1 MHREREHV
9 LIPGR
14 PYDRRAFT
22 ITELLTVVAII
33 AILIAI
39 LLPSLGRARELAHI
53 TKCSANQRTLAQAVQ
68 FFAVEHQGYGQL
80 IAVSDTWKRL
90 GYRPGRYVYVKWPWP
105 VASIDGGKADLVAA
119 PWPIAY
125 ADYLGAPGLKT
136 EELLD
141 SSLNVVLTNQ
151 RTTGGRRGGAP
162 VKVERVRKAT
172 LAVLQCPSDRDLIGR
187 LAPPAEAYGRISYSI
202 NTDLFQQN
210 DSLWRDGKPH
220 NGLAIRGQLD
230 RIVRPA
236 EVLMFADGGGYPRR
250 DVPGQLKVA
259 TLTFNSHFGPTWSDF
274 ARNYLGSPHVPTHRH
289 SAAGGLVGAFA
300 DGHASYLSPVQRGR
314 LISTATPPAGVTVSP
329 LPDWLVA
336 TRFSPNPRIT
346 PYEP

>member
-1 MHREREHV
+1 MQRKRVHV

-22 ITELLTVVAII
+22 ITELVIVVAII
-33 AILIAI
+33 VILIAI
-39 LLPSLGRARELAHI
+39 LLPSLGRARELARI
-53 TKCSANQRTLAQAVQ
+53 TKCSVNQRTLSQAVQ
-68 FFAVEHQGYGQL
+68 FFAAEHQGYGQL
-80 IAVSDTWKRL
+80 IAWGDSWKRL

-105 VASIDGGKADLVAA
+105 LASIDGGKVDLVAA

-136 EELLD
+136 EDLLD
-141 SSLNVVLTNQ
+141 PSLKVLLTNE

-162 VKVERVRKAT
+162 SKVERVRKAT
-172 LAVLQCPSDRDLIGR
+172 VGVLQCPSDRDLIGH
-187 LAPPAEAYGRISYSI
+187 LSPPGGSYGRISYSI
-202 NTDLFQQN
+202 NMDLFDQHT
-210 DSLWRDGKPH
+210 SPWRNGQRH
-220 NGLAIRGQLD
+220 NGAAIVGRLD

-236 EVLMFADGGGYPRR
+236 EVLMFADGGGYPREG
-250 DVPGQLKVA
+250 PANPKAA
-259 TLTFNSHFGPTWSDF
+259 TLTFNSSFGPTWSDF
-274 ARNYLGSPHVPTHRH
+274 ARNTLGSWRVPAHRH

-300 DGHASYLSPVQRGR
+300 DGHASYLSPVQRGK
-314 LISTATPPAGVTVSP
+314 LISTATLPAGVTVSP
-329 LPDWLVA
+329 LPDWLVT